1 MNIVITG
8 ATEGIGKAIAYAFA
22 SKDNALALCARTFS
36 KLEVLKAD
44 ILTST
49 NCTDVFIQSVDVTN
63 HVEINKFAKNCLEHW
78 TSIDVLI
85 NNAGVFIPGKIHEE
99 DDGVLEM
106 TMNTN
111 VYSAY
116 RMSRSFIPQMISQG
130 SGHIINISSV
140 AGLKAYPNGGSYS
153 ISKFAMLGLG
163 KGLREEL
170 KEYGIRVTNI
180 MPGATWSNSWAGVDL
195 PKDRLMEASDIAKIV
210 LLATELENKSV
221 LEDVVVRPLLG
232 DL

>member
-36 KLEVLKAD
+36 KLETLKAD
-44 ILTST
+44 ILSTTS
-49 NCTDVFIQSVDVTN
+49 CTDVFIQAVDVTKEE
-63 HVEINKFAKNCLEHW
+63 EINVFAENVLNHW
-78 TSIDVLI
+78 RDIDVLV
-85 NNAGVFIPGKIHEE
+85 NNAGVFIPGKIYEE
-99 DDGVLEM
+99 DEGVLEQ

-116 RMSRSFIPQMISQG
+116 RLSRCFIPKMITQR

-170 KEYGIRVTNI
+170 KEFGIRVTNI

-195 PKDRLMEASDIAKIV
+195 PQDRLMEASDIAKIV